1 MFTDIAG
8 SGTSSRSSSFRR
20 PGGHPDTPSTP
31 SPKSNP
37 TPPQNRRFDSLR
49 LPSQAASPLAQSH
62 TPTNIPSVMTPVSSK
77 SSRALSPSSLNRLQA
92 KVLRAKLMGADTK
105 ALEREYDEAV
115 RLANGDGES
124 HSGIKTKVEVL
135 PTLDGKGRLYDVGS
149 GKDDGQVMPGNRK
162 RKHDKVANASFFI
175 TIFSLL
181 MNDFACSWRREILGR
196 AKLSGITLTTIRR
209 LWEICSDTS
218 GLERV

>member
-1 MFTDIAG
+1 
-8 SGTSSRSSSFRR
+8 
-20 PGGHPDTPSTP
+20 
-31 SPKSNP
+31 
-37 TPPQNRRFDSLR
+37 
-49 LPSQAASPLAQSH
+49 
-62 TPTNIPSVMTPVSSK
+62 
-77 SSRALSPSSLNRLQA
+77 
-92 KVLRAKLMGADTK
+92 MGADTK

-209 LWEICSDTS
+209 LWAICSDTS